1 MTLSF
6 NHLVFIIE
14 PILLQ
19 IRRELAWTGRKS
31 LKLTSTVQIIIL
43 FFAIYIGCEG
53 LIMRVSKLFMSTQ
66 REVPSD
72 AEIVS
77 HQLMLRA
84 GLMRKA
90 AAGIYSY
97 MPMGYRAYRKVE
109 AIVREEMDRAGAQEL
124 IMPAVLP
131 AETYMASGRWE
142 KFGPEMFRLKDRGGR
157 QFCLGPTHEEPFTE
171 AVRDTIRSYR
181 NLPVTLYQIQHKYRD
196 EKRPRFGV
204 VRSRE
209 FVMKDAYSFDVDEA
223 GLDKSYLI
231 MKDAYCKIFDRCN
244 LDYILVDADSGA
256 MGGSGSQEFMVK
268 SAVGEDAIAYCPDC
282 DYAANEEKAPCPE
295 VPVSK
300 DFEML
305 PIEKIETPHVK
316 TIEELMEFMHSEPTA
331 FAKTI
336 LYNIDG
342 KIVAVMVRGDREIN
356 ETKLGNLFDAT
367 EMNLASFEEVERVT
381 GAAVGFAGPVDLKEK
396 VEVIADYEVAAMQ
409 NFIVGANETD
419 YHFKNV
425 NFGRDFTPDRVVDVR
440 CAVEGDPCPKCGKP
454 LAMCRGIEVGHI
466 FKLGTKYSDA
476 LHCIYLDKDGKEN
489 SMIMGCYGIGVS
501 RTLAAIIE
509 QHYDENGII
518 WPMSVAPYQVI
529 VVPTTSQDE
538 AVVKM
543 ANEIHDALEKA
554 GAEVLIDDREE
565 RAGVKFKDA
574 DLIGIPVR
582 ITVGR
587 KAAEGKVEY
596 KLRAGSEVVEMTAE
610 EAIAA
615 ALKEIEEKK

>member
-1 MTLSF
+1 
-6 NHLVFIIE
+6 
-14 PILLQ
+14 
-19 IRRELAWTGRKS
+19 
-31 LKLTSTVQIIIL
+31 
-43 FFAIYIGCEG
+43 
-53 LIMRVSKLFMSTQ
+53 MRVSKLFMSTQ

-109 AIVREEMDRAGAQEL
+109 AIVRDEMNKAGAQEL

-181 NLPVTLYQIQHKYRD
+181 QLPVTLYQIQHKYRD

-231 MKDAYCKIFDRCN
+231 MKDAYCKIFDRCS

-268 SAVGEDAIAYCPDC
+268 SSVGEDAIAYCPDC
-282 DYAANEEKAPCPE
+282 SYAANEEKAPCPK
-295 VPVSK
+295 VPAAK

-305 PIEKIETPHVK
+305 EMEKIETPHVK
-316 TIEELMEFMHSEPTA
+316 TIEELMDFMKASPKA

-381 GAAVGFAGPVDLKEK
+381 GAAVGFAGPVGLKEK
-396 VEVIADYEVAAMQ
+396 VEVIADYEIMAME

-425 NFGRDFTPDRVVDVR
+425 NVGRDFNPDRVVDVR

-454 LAMCRGIEVGHI
+454 MAMCRGIEVGHI

-518 WPMSVAPYQVI
+518 WPMAVAPYQVI

-543 ANEIHDALEKA
+543 AEEIHEALEKA
-554 GAEVLIDDREE
+554 GVEVLIDDREE

-596 KLRAGSEVVEMTAE
+596 KLRAGSEVVEMTAD

-615 ALKEIEEKK
+615 AIEEVKKANV